1 VWLPSHPSRGG
12 PSLGGRLGGRTLTA
26 SRAPSIIRLA
36 AASTVLA
43 PLLEGPARSA
53 RVVGTLGTAVHVVA
67 DDERVPLIC
76 ICTPEAVRLPPSL
89 VLPGPLPTHLGRALV
104 GNGGVELGETFV
116 GVGRWWRPLRPALE
130 VRSEVTQRTQL
141 AFRYLQPLEPA
152 VAGAVPAFAGWL
164 AGRVVPGAVGALVG
178 RGGGLTPAGDDLLCG
193 VLVTLRA
200 MRDPRADRLARAIGQ
215 VAATQTTHVSA
226 ALLVHA
232 SRGECVPELAG
243 LIAALDGRGD
253 VRAAMQRLAAVGH
266 SSGTSLA
273 HGVLLAVATCTRA
286 PG

>member
-1 VWLPSHPSRGG
+1 MGG
-12 PSLGGRLGGRTLTA
+12 VRALTA
-26 SRAPSIIRLA
+26 TRAPTISRLA

-53 RVVGTLGTAVHVVA
+53 RVVGTLGTAMHIVA

-76 ICTPEAVRLPPSL
+76 LCTPEAVRLPPSL
-89 VLPGPLPTHLGRALV
+89 VLPGPLPSHLGRALV
-104 GNGGVELGETFV
+104 GNGGVVLGETWI
-116 GVGRWWRPLRPALE
+116 GVGRWWRPLRPGLE
-130 VRSEVTQRTQL
+130 PGPESTRRTQL
-141 AFRYLQPLEPA
+141 AFRYLQPLEPM
-152 VAGAVPAFAGWL
+152 VAAAVPALAAWL
-164 AGRVVPGAVGALVG
+164 AGRTIPGAVAALVG

-253 VRAAMQRLAAVGH
+253 VRASMQRLAAVGH

-273 HGVLLAVATCTRA
+273 HGVLLAVATCARS

>member
-1 VWLPSHPSRGG
+1 
-12 PSLGGRLGGRTLTA
+12 
-26 SRAPSIIRLA
+26 
-36 AASTVLA
+36 
-43 PLLEGPARSA
+43 
-53 RVVGTLGTAVHVVA
+53 VVGTLGTAMHVVA

-89 VLPGPLPTHLGRALV
+89 VLPGPMPTHLGRALV
-104 GNGGVELGETFV
+104 GNGGVELGETWI
-116 GVGRWWRPLRPALE
+116 GVGRWWRPLRPTLE
-130 VRSEVTQRTQL
+130 PGPDVVQRTHL
-141 AFRYLQPLEPA
+141 AFRHLEPLEPM
-152 VAGAVPAFAGWL
+152 VADAVPALAAWL
-164 AGRVVPGAVGALVG
+164 AGRTVPGAVAALVG
-178 RGGGLTPAGDDLLCG
+178 RGSGLTPAGDDLLGG

-200 MRDPRADRLARAIGQ
+200 MRDSRGDRLARAIGQ

-243 LIAALDGRGD
+243 LICALDGRGD
-253 VRAAMQRLAAVGH
+253 VRASMRRLAAVGH

-273 HGVLLAVATCTRA
+273 HGVLLAVATCPRV

>member
-1 VWLPSHPSRGG
+1 
-12 PSLGGRLGGRTLTA
+12 
-26 SRAPSIIRLA
+26 
-36 AASTVLA
+36 
-43 PLLEGPARSA
+43 
-53 RVVGTLGTAVHVVA
+53 
-67 DDERVPLIC
+67 
-76 ICTPEAVRLPPSL
+76 
-89 VLPGPLPTHLGRALV
+89 
-104 GNGGVELGETFV
+104 
-116 GVGRWWRPLRPALE
+116 
-130 VRSEVTQRTQL
+130 
-141 AFRYLQPLEPA
+141 
-152 VAGAVPAFAGWL
+152 
-164 AGRVVPGAVGALVG
+164 VPGAVGALVG

>member
-1 VWLPSHPSRGG
+1 M
-12 PSLGGRLGGRTLTA
+12 GGRTLTA
-26 SRAPSIIRLA
+26 NRAPSITRLA

-53 RVVGTLGTAVHVVA
+53 RVVGTLGTAVQIVA
-67 DDERVPLIC
+67 DDERVPLVCIC
-76 ICTPEAVRLPPSL
+76 IPEAVRLPPSL

-104 GNGGVELGETFV
+104 GNGGVEIGETFV
-116 GVGRWWRPLRPALE
+116 GVGRWWRPLRPVLDVGPE
-130 VRSEVTQRTQL
+130 VVSRTQL
-141 AFRYLQPLEPA
+141 AFRHLQPLEPA
-152 VAGAVPAFAGWL
+152 VADAVPAFAGWL
-164 AGRVVPGAVGALVG
+164 AGRTVPGAVAALVG

-200 MRDPRADRLARAIGQ
+200 MRDSRSDRLARAIGQ

-253 VRAAMQRLAAVGH
+253 VRAAMRRLAAVGH
-266 SSGTSLA
+266 TSGTSLA

-286 PG
+286 SG